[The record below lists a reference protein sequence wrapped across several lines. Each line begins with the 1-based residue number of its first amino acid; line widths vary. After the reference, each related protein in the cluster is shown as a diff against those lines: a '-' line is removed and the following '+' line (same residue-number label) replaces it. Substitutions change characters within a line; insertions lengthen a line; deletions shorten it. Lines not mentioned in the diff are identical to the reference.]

1 RTTVGDVS
9 ASQLEQRVRLLPSV
23 RSCSIDDRR
32 VTVLVDLAT
41 DRRNVAAGVAYI
53 LADLGIERTV
63 NVLGGTR
70 PAAEVLPAAA
80 PRTVH
85 DAPTV
90 DPVPC
95 DCHRSFGA
103 GALRFVQ
110 WLRAALTVRRGGV
123 VEIQRGLGRGLGAL
137 FPSTQAG
144 EGDASTTGTAPTERE
159 LSV

>member
-1 RTTVGDVS
+1 VS

-80 PRTVH
+80 PRSV
-85 DAPTV
+85 
-90 DPVPC
+90 
-95 DCHRSFGA
+95 
-103 GALRFVQ
+103 
-110 WLRAALTVRRGGV
+110 WLVLVGVAALVLMVLGV
-123 VEIQRGLGRGLGAL
+123 VVLIADNRGSSDRPDRARKRPPNATTTVAVPPSVTSPPT
-137 FPSTQAG
+137 FPPDWQLRPG
-144 EGDASTTGTAPTERE
+144 P
-159 LSV
+159 